1 MQFMLKLKMIV
12 CSSNIL
18 CLAKGQ
24 GKELWTLTLKPA
36 VLYYCQGRNTVD
48 SNVQNVYDILYFL
61 RRQIIIDVLL
71 SLKLDR
77 GKSPVN
83 KHWLTNI

>member
-36 VLYYCQGRNTVD
+36 VLYCQGRNTVD
-48 SNVQNVYDILYFL
+48 SNVQNVYDILY
-61 RRQIIIDVLL
+61 
-71 SLKLDR
+71 
-77 GKSPVN
+77 
-83 KHWLTNI
+83 

>member
-1 MQFMLKLKMIV
+1 MLKLEMIV
-12 CSSNIL
+12 CSSNIS

-24 GKELWTLTLKPA
+24 GKELWSLTLKPA
-36 VLYYCQGRNTVD
+36 VLYCQGRNTVD
-48 SNVQNVYDILYFL
+48 SNVQNVYDILYQL
-61 RRQIIIDVLL
+61 GTRQIIIDDLL